1 MKRLFAFILIAAFMT
16 TVFASVQ
23 DVYSFSSKTEQ
34 KRFTHLTKQYRC
46 LVCQNETL
54 SDSNAPLAKDLRKQ
68 VAELINGGATD
79 DQITQYLVKRY
90 GDYILFHPVVEPK
103 TYFLWAAPF
112 ILLVVGLFAIVF
124 LMYRK
129 SWPMTSLTQQEKQR
143 LNALLEKK
151 TGKNP

>member
-23 DVYSFSSKTEQ
+23 DVYSFSSKIEQ

-46 LVCQNETL
+46 LVCQNESL
-54 SDSNAPLAKDLRKQ
+54 ADSNAPLAKDLRKQ

-79 DQITQYLVKRY
+79 DQITHYLVKRY

-103 TYFLWAAPF
+103 TYLLWAAPI
-112 ILLVVGLFAIVF
+112 ILLLCGLLAIAF
-124 LMYRK
+124 LVYRK
-129 SWPMTSLTQQEKQR
+129 SWPTPSLTYQEKQR
-143 LNALLEKK
+143 LSTLLEKK
-151 TGKNP
+151 SGKN